1 MDEYDEFL
9 FKYFPNANF
18 SKDDKRS
25 LYGLVCENNVMSEI
39 FLKYISSHNTDFMMY
54 YLRYRDGINKLLIY
68 VPVNDDI
75 GVYACMRYIIE
86 QILKFI

>member
-1 MDEYDEFL
+1 MDEYDDFL

-39 FLKYISSHNTDFMMY
+39 CI
-54 YLRYRDGINKLLIY
+54 RR
-68 VPVNDDI
+68 
-75 GVYACMRYIIE
+75 
-86 QILKFI
+86 